1 MRFPDHLKGHRRF
14 FKMDIWHLLDLF
26 CFICWF
32 GWIPFWVLNKEDWN
46 IVPANPVVLCSFP
59 LFLIFIMCLCAS
71 VCLFE
76 VPCPQPCFHF
86 SFKYSWKAKPLVW
99 FLVFCAQITN
109 IAMNPHS
116 RTTCPDDSNT
126 KRSAALRCLYFA
138 MHSAHCQWTHWGHE
152 HIVTSSLSLILMN
165 RVVKVLS

>member
-76 VPCPQPCFHF
+76 VPCPQPCFHS

-126 KRSAALRCLYFA
+126 KRSAAHANSLAVSLFCYALIASGHTEGTNTLWLCRCLSF
-138 MHSAHCQWTHWGHE
+138 
-152 HIVTSSLSLILMN
+152 
-165 RVVKVLS
+165 